1 MAGQK
6 KSQRFLKC
14 VKDNFLTQEIEEPT
28 RRGAML
34 DLELTNKKD
43 LVGNAVLQGTV
54 SDDNMVG
61 IKILRAVRRARSKI
75 TVPDMRRAD
84 LWPLQGPTP

>member
-14 VKDNFLTQEIEEPT
+14 VKDNFLAQVIEEPT

-34 DLELTNKKD
+34 HLVLTNKEE

-54 SDDNMVG
+54 SDDNMVE
-61 IKILRAVRRARSKI
+61 IKILGAVRRAHKKI
-75 TVPDMRRAD
+75 TAPDMRRAD

>member
-14 VKDNFLTQEIEEPT
+14 VKDNFLTQAIEEPT
-28 RRGAML
+28 RIGATL
-34 DLELTNKKD
+34 DLELTNKEEM
-43 LVGNAVLQGTV
+43 VGNAVLQGTV
-54 SDDNMVG
+54 SDNNMVE
-61 IKILRAVRRARSKI
+61 IKILRAVRRAHSKI
-75 TVPDMRRAD
+75 TAPDMRRAD